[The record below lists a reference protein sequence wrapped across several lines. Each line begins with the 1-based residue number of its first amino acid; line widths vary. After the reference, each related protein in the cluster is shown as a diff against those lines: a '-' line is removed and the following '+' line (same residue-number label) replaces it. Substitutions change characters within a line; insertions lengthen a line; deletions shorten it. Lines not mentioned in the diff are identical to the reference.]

1 VNFLLLNQ
9 DWFANE
15 LKALGHNVVTAGNDP
30 HLSVQLPPLTNI
42 REALQRELVGFNPD
56 VVIWYDNSSPLYY
69 FGLDELKAKTV
80 FYTVDT
86 HHHLR
91 VHRFLA
97 HLFDL
102 TLIAHKD
109 YTLGIEEYGI
119 SPVWFPLWASR
130 IPKISDSRTKGAVF
144 VGTLNPDLN
153 PERVTFFEELK
164 KLAEVEVLQANWW
177 EVFSDSKIVIN
188 QTVKKDLN
196 FRVFEA
202 MSTGALL
209 LTEKI
214 ENGLFELFK
223 EGEHL
228 VTYEKGDA
236 KEAAEKIRYY
246 LSNESE
252 RQRIAKLGMEE
263 VRLFH
268 SPLVRAKTL
277 LELVTK
283 AEKRSGS
290 PLRSFA
296 NVIARTCLLRKIE
309 SGELFQAL
317 LGDTKALANNLA
329 EPLDEEC
336 FIEIFYLGF
345 ASSEPDFNFLRQ
357 FLDRYP
363 NSMVLTCAVIYLL
376 KEEGKIE
383 EAKELAKR
391 SFAISVEDA
400 FSNVDALVKSIKEAF
415 L

>member
-1 VNFLLLNQ
+1 MNFLLLNQ
-9 DWFANE
+9 DWFADE
-15 LKALGHNVVTAGNDP
+15 LKSLGHNVVTAGNDP

-42 REALQRELVGFNPD
+42 RNALEGELAGFNPD

-69 FGLDELKAKTV
+69 FGLEELKAKTI

-109 YTLGIEEYGI
+109 YIPGMEEYGI

-130 IPKISDSRTKGAVF
+130 IPKISNQRTKGAVF

-202 MSTGALL
+202 MSSGALL

-228 VTYEKGDA
+228 VTYEKGNA

-277 LELVTK
+277 LELAVKTEKK
-283 AEKRSGS
+283 ASSR
-290 PLRSFA
+290 LRGFA
-296 NVIARTCLLRKIE
+296 NVITRTCLLRKIE
-309 SGELFQAL
+309 NGELFNAL
-317 LGDTKALANNLA
+317 LRDTKELANSLA

-336 FIEIFYLGF
+336 FIEIFYLAF
-345 ASSEPDFNFLRQ
+345 VEPDFEFLRQ

-363 NSMVLTCAVIYLL
+363 NSMVLTCAVIYML
-376 KEEGKIE
+376 KEAGKIE
-383 EAKELAKR
+383 EAKDLAKR

-400 FSNVDALVKSIKEAF
+400 FANVNALVSSIKEAF